1 MMIWM
6 MMVDDDDVK
15 DDDEFDV
22 MTIFDISIQYD

>member
-22 MTIFDISIQYD
+22 MTIFDISMQYD